1 MVPYFFRGKKANH
14 HGLGNSEGI
23 GEASTSVTWVLKA
36 DRSIKV
42 QPLELLMIEIMLASG
57 LDF

>member
-36 DRSIKV
+36 DPGASRSNHWNY
-42 QPLELLMIEIMLASG
+42 
-57 LDF
+57 